1 MKIILYLTLFNTFRC
16 WLLMNYAF
24 QEVHPPWNL
33 GWT

>member
-1 MKIILYLTLFNTFRC
+1 MKIILYTFRC